1 MTFQDSEQWREE
13 LRFMDCDD
21 SLSLAK
27 RALFDED
34 DSENEEE
41 PEPES
46 TSITTYDEAL
56 RASNDLLVFPLN
68 IARNSYL
75 EVFKVVTELQS
86 IKLKQSM
93 ACIKSNPAFYSS
105 LHKSCLSGLY

>member
-1 MTFQDSEQWREE
+1 
-13 LRFMDCDD
+13 
-21 SLSLAK
+21 LAK

-75 EVFKVVTELQS
+75 EVFKVVTELQRAQ
-86 IKLKQSM
+86 KLL
-93 ACIKSNPAFYSS
+93 SS
-105 LHKSCLSGLY
+105 TTLMEGHLTLYPS